1 MAITI
6 ERGSGDS
13 ARRRTYQLDG
23 SESVNVAGNATTRT
37 VSRWDGGRLVTS
49 GTQSVATSQGDV
61 SAAFHEVISLDTEG
75 KLHVETARERDG
87 TAITPSRQVYVRQ
100 SGR

>member
-100 SGR
+100 SDR